1 MVVISL
7 KHFGELLNKPSAEV
21 QVFIVPLPKNVPAL
35 KY

>member
-7 KHFGELLNKPSAEV
+7 KHLGELPSAEV
-21 QVFIVPLPKNVPAL
+21 QVYIAPLPKNVPAL